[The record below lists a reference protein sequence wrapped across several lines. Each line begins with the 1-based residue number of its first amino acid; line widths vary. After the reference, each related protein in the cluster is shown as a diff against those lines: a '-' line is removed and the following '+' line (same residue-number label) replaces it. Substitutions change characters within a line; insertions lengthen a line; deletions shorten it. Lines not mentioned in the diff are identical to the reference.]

1 MLAKQ
6 HTSAEN
12 PAFFRDVAL
21 LNKSD
26 RLLREVGDSSIA
38 QTRVEDQCLLCELKG
53 GKLKG

>member
-26 RLLREVGDSSIA
+26 RLLREVGNSNIA
-38 QTRVEDQCLLCELKG
+38 KNRVDNPLLLSR
-53 GKLKG
+53 

>member
-26 RLLREVGDSSIA
+26 RLLREVGDVVSP
-38 QTRVEDQCLLCELKG
+38 
-53 GKLKG
+53 KLASRISVSFVS